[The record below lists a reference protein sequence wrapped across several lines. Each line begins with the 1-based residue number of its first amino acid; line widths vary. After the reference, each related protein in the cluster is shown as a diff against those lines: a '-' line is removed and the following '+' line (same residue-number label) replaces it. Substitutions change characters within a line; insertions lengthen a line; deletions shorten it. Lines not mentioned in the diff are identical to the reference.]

1 MSDNF
6 QKIHDV
12 LGKIDIKD
20 MSLDEIFKRLQ
31 EVNDT
36 LEEDIEVEVRD
47 ELPLEVK
54 INIDKQLPIT
64 SYRDIVAYTNF

>member
-12 LGKIDIKD
+12 LGNIDIKD

-54 INIDKQLPIT
+54 INIDK
-64 SYRDIVAYTNF
+64 

>member
-31 EVNDT
+31 DVNDA
-36 LEEDIEVEVRD
+36 LEEEVEN
-47 ELPLEVK
+47 ELPTEVK
-54 INIDKQLPIT
+54 INIDK
-64 SYRDIVAYTNF
+64 

>member
-12 LGKIDIKD
+12 LGNIDIKD

-36 LEEDIEVEVRD
+36 LEEEIEVEVRD
-47 ELPLEVK
+47 ELPTEVK
-54 INIDKQLPIT
+54 INIDK
-64 SYRDIVAYTNF
+64 